1 MTTATLTSR
10 FERWDPFKLDTLI
23 AVGLTLL
30 VWLQLFFLT
39 AARPAFIDPSWVRP
53 GPRVGMLLAAQQQ
66 ATPDWLAYVLAAG
79 VFLPLIIRREVP
91 WLSLVLSGGFATV
104 YALAPLPP
112 AFTLLGPM
120 IAIYSVAAYS
130 KQRHSGLAAVLIGG
144 LIVAA
149 VVFGFTS
156 NVRGAMEIIGAFV
169 MLAAAAFLGDT
180 ARSRRDYVAEVEAR
194 ALAAEQAREEET
206 LRRLEEERIGIARE
220 VHDIVAHSLSIVAVQ
235 ASAAEAVLDDEPGQA
250 RESLQSIRATSTEA
264 LGELRSVLD
273 VLRTGTDSA
282 PREPSADLKSLES
295 LAKPVREA
303 GLGVQL
309 DVTGD
314 IGSVPAYASVSAYR
328 IVQESLTNIVRH
340 ARADTAQVGIQI
352 SRDSLEIEVTDDGR
366 GVDARSLEAT
376 DGHGIRGMS
385 ERVEALGGSFSAGP
399 RDDGSG
405 FRVAATIP
413 LAGS

>member
-1 MTTATLTSR
+1 M
-10 FERWDPFKLDTLI
+10 DPFKLDTLI

-30 VWLQLFFLT
+30 VWLQLLFLT
-39 AARPAFIDPSWVRP
+39 AARPAFIDPAWVKP

-79 VFLPLIIRREVP
+79 VFLPLIIRREIP
-91 WLSLVLSGGFATV
+91 WLSLVLSAGFAIV
-104 YALAPLPP
+104 YALSPLPP

-120 IAIYSVAAYS
+120 IAMYSVAAYS

-206 LRRLEEERIGIARE
+206 LRRLDEERIGIARE

-235 ASAAEAVLDDEPGQA
+235 ASAAEAVLDEDPDQA
-250 RESLQSIRATSTEA
+250 RESIQSIRTTSKDA
-264 LGELRSVLD
+264 LRELRSMLD
-273 VLRTGTDSA
+273 VLRTGTDTA
-282 PREPSADLKSLES
+282 PREPSADLRSLEA
-295 LAKPVREA
+295 LAEPVREA
-303 GLGVQL
+303 GVGV
-309 DVTGD
+309 DIDITGD
-314 IGSVPAYASVSAYR
+314 VAAVPAYASVSAYR

-340 ARADTAQVGIQI
+340 AEATSAHVSVRTARGSVGVEIADNGRGA
-352 SRDSLEIEVTDDGR
+352 SESALEVT
-366 GVDARSLEAT
+366 E
-376 DGHGIRGMS
+376 GHGIRGMA
-385 ERVEALGGSFSAGP
+385 ERVEALGGTFSAGT
-399 RDDGSG
+399 RDDGPG

-413 LAGS
+413 LVGSSR